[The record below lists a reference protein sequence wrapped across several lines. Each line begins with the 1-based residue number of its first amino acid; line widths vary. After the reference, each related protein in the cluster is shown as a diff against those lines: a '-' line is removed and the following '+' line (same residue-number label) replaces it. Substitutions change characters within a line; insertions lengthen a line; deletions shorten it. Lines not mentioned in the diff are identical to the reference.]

1 MHEAPLQLVAKAQLE
16 RGQEKKDL
24 VLRISSEL
32 VNILRKRE
40 DDLVTPM
47 ARAAAHVNPKYVYGN
62 NLFVCEKS
70 GECFQAVV
78 EDYIN
83 GTFKGSEID
92 KAELKTNIVLEA
104 ANFRSKRRWFGST
117 EWLSVNVNFAS
128 SGLLLEK
135 QKMVKE

>member
-1 MHEAPLQLVAKAQLE
+1 MKWTLIFNEDEWDRLSIYIQTCELPLTALRLADQDAATLPFVAEAYYKTLHEAPLQLVAKAQLE

-83 GTFKGSEID
+83 L
-92 KAELKTNIVLEA
+92 KALK
-104 ANFRSKRRWFGST
+104 
-117 EWLSVNVNFAS
+117 
-128 SGLLLEK
+128 
-135 QKMVKE
+135 